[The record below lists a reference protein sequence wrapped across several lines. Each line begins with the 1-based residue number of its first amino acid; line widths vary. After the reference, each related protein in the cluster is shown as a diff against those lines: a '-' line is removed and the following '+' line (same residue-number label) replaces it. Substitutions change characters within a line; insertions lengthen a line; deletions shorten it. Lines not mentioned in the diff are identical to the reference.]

1 MNGIPPLA
9 QQALERAKR
18 GDLAGAVDVGRKA
31 VAAHPDDYG
40 LRLFMGMLHSR
51 RMELVEALTHVQKA
65 ASLAPSDP
73 IPRAELVRLLIGV
86 GKLDDAERELG
97 QGTVQGLELLRLQAM
112 IYGRRDQP
120 ERAVEIFRQI
130 VAKDPRDH
138 ESWGNLGSCMLA
150 QGLPHLAVEPFTR
163 ALQLRPELSRFQE
176 KLLQA
181 QTEAGSGEQAL
192 AAAHE
197 LAAANPTSIRAHMTV
212 ARLQVL
218 LGQPAE
224 AIRTLQQALTQH
236 PHNSPALVALAHL
249 LERANRID
257 EFTNA
262 VRQIEALNPHGEDLP
277 LLRARVALRSGELDR
292 ALELA
297 KAAPETVDRGSRA
310 QLIGTIEDR
319 LGNSTAAFRAFEEMN
334 SVSELSADV
343 IAKRS
348 QALRDLIDE
357 RTAVTTTEWVDSWSV
372 AESPQNEPE
381 PAFLIGFPRSGTT
394 LLDTFLMGH
403 PELAI
408 AEEKP
413 MLQAVSRKLGD
424 YERLAKLDAPA
435 ILALR
440 EEYFRTA
447 SLHVPELSDRLLVD
461 KFPLGAIEL
470 GIFHR
475 LFPTGKIIFLKRHP
489 CDVILSCFFTQFHPT
504 PMLISF
510 QTLEDAA
517 KLYDKVMSFWQQFRT
532 VRSLN
537 IHEIAYEDLVT
548 DPASQL
554 RRLFSFLDIEWDDRV
569 TDHQTAAAERKFIAS
584 ASYAQVIEPLHDRS
598 VGRWKRYRTQLA
610 PVLPTLL
617 PWAKQLGYEL

>member
-9 QQALERAKR
+9 QKALERAKR
-18 GDLAGAVDVGRKA
+18 GDLAGALDAGRRA

-51 RMELVEALTHVQKA
+51 RMELEEALTHVQKA

-73 IPRAELVRLLIGV
+73 LPRTELVRLLIGV

-97 QGTVQGLELLRLQAM
+97 QGTVQGLEFLRLQAM

-120 ERAVEIFRQI
+120 ERAAEIFRQI
-130 VAKDPRDH
+130 VAMDPRDH
-138 ESWGNLGSCMLA
+138 ESWGNLGSAMLA
-150 QGLPHLAVEPFTR
+150 QGQPHLAIEAFRR
-163 ALQLRPELSRFQE
+163 ALQLRPELLKFHE
-176 KLLQA
+176 KLLEAQA
-181 QTEAGSGEQAL
+181 DAGSGEQAL
-192 AAAHE
+192 ISARE
-197 LAAANPTSIRAHMTV
+197 LAAANPGSLPAQMTV
-212 ARLQVL
+212 ARLQEL
-218 LGQPAE
+218 LGRPDE
-224 AIRTLQQALTQH
+224 AIGTLQLALTGH
-236 PHNSPALVALAHL
+236 PDNLPTLLALARL

-262 VRQIEALNPHGEDLP
+262 VEQIEKLNPHQEDLP
-277 LLRARVALRSGELDR
+277 LLLARAALRRGELDR

-297 KAAPETVDRGSRA
+297 RAAPETVDRGLRA

-319 LGNSTAAFRAFEEMN
+319 LGNSTAAFNAFDEMN
-334 SVSELSADV
+334 RVSELSRDV
-343 IAKRS
+343 VAKRS
-348 QALRDLIDE
+348 QALRDLVDE
-357 RTAVTTTEWVDSWSV
+357 RAAITTAKWVRSWSFP
-372 AESPQNEPE
+372 EQTDNRPE

-403 PELAI
+403 PELCI

-413 MLQAVSRKLGD
+413 MLQAVSKKLGD
-424 YERLAKLDAPA
+424 YQRLAKLDRPA
-435 ILALR
+435 VSALR
-440 EEYFRTA
+440 DEYFRTA
-447 SLHVPELSDRLLVD
+447 SRYLPELGDRLLVD

-489 CDVILSCFFTQFHPT
+489 CDVVLSCFFTQFQPT

-510 QTLEDAA
+510 QTLEDSA
-517 KLYDKVMSFWQQFRT
+517 KLYDKVMSFWDHFRSVT
-532 VRSLN
+532 SLN
-537 IHEIAYEDLVT
+537 VHEVAYEDLVT

-554 RRLFSFLDIEWDDRV
+554 RRLFSFLDVEWDERV
-569 TDHQTAAAERKFIAS
+569 TDHQTAAAERRFIAS

-598 VGRWKRYRTQLA
+598 IGRWKRYRAQLT
-610 PVLPTLL
+610 PVLPILL
-617 PWAKQLGYEL
+617 PWAERLGYEV